1 MTKTDN
7 IFARIAEGILLCIIA
22 YFYTVT
28 GNIMLLALVSN
39 VIIGTVAYRKHV
51 FAVILESVLVLGALV
66 FASMQNMYV
75 DLFSVLIDF
84 LNLLAIGITAGYVLK
99 YNKSF
104 FTAVS
109 AVSFAQLFVTIL
121 ALLYV
126 KRGGS
131 DIFEMYVGAPIDMYS
146 DAFMRAFSQSGVYSK
161 ENAEVFSNILD
172 MVYTVIKMFMPSII
186 IISSVITAF
195 FTFTVTKKT
204 IEFSVKQKL
213 SVMPFSHIRL
223 GKKTSLALT
232 VLILLLFIMQ
242 RSMFSD
248 ALSNILVLMLFA
260 HFVCGVSVID
270 FYFAK
275 TRLNWLIRL
284 IIYAVVLMFACMSAP
299 FLLPGLVIVGML
311 DSRYDIRKIGQDIKP
326 ENEEDDG
333 K

>member
-28 GNIMLLALVSN
+28 GNIMFLALVSN
-39 VIIGTVAYRKHV
+39 VVIGTVAYRKHV
-51 FAVILESVLVLGALV
+51 FAVILESVLVLAALI
-66 FASMQNMYV
+66 FASVRNMYI
-75 DLFSVLIDF
+75 DLFAVLIDF
-84 LNLLAIGITAGYVLK
+84 LNLAATGITAGYVLK

-104 FTAVS
+104 FTSVS

-126 KRGGS
+126 KRGGN
-131 DIFEMYVGAPIDMYS
+131 DIFEMFVGAPIDMYS
-146 DAFMRAFSQSGVYSK
+146 ETVMRALSQSGANSK
-161 ENAEVFSNILD
+161 ENAEIFSNIFD
-172 MVYTVIKMFMPSII
+172 MLYTAIKMFMPSII
-186 IISSVITAF
+186 IISAVISAF

-204 IEFSVKQKL
+204 IEFSAKQKL
-213 SVMPFSHIRL
+213 SVMPFSRIRL
-223 GKKTSLALT
+223 GKKASLALT

-248 ALSNILVLMLFA
+248 ALSNILVLLLFA

-275 TRLNWLIRL
+275 TRLNWLVRL
-284 IIYAVVLMFACMSAP
+284 IIYAVVLTLACMSAP

-311 DSRYDIRKIGQDIKP
+311 DSRYDIRKIEQDIKP
-326 ENEEDDG
+326 ENEEGDG
-333 K
+333 E

>member
-28 GNIMLLALVSN
+28 GNIMLLALISN

-126 KRGGS
+126 KRGGN

-146 DAFMRAFSQSGVYSK
+146 DA
-161 ENAEVFSNILD
+161 LC
-172 MVYTVIKMFMPSII
+172 
-186 IISSVITAF
+186 
-195 FTFTVTKKT
+195 
-204 IEFSVKQKL
+204 
-213 SVMPFSHIRL
+213 
-223 GKKTSLALT
+223 
-232 VLILLLFIMQ
+232 
-242 RSMFSD
+242 
-248 ALSNILVLMLFA
+248 A
-260 HFVCGVSVID
+260 HFRKAVFIQKKMPK
-270 FYFAK
+270 FFQTYLIWY
-275 TRLNWLIRL
+275 TR
-284 IIYAVVLMFACMSAP
+284 
-299 FLLPGLVIVGML
+299 
-311 DSRYDIRKIGQDIKP
+311 
-326 ENEEDDG
+326 
-333 K
+333 

>member
-28 GNIMLLALVSN
+28 GNIMFLALVSN
-39 VIIGTVAYRKHV
+39 VVIGTVAYRKHV
-51 FAVILESVLVLGALV
+51 FAVILESVLVLAALI
-66 FASMQNMYV
+66 FASVRNMYI
-75 DLFSVLIDF
+75 DLFAVLIDF
-84 LNLLAIGITAGYVLK
+84 LNLAATGITAGYVLK

-104 FTAVS
+104 FTSVS

-126 KRGGS
+126 KRGGN
-131 DIFEMYVGAPIDMYS
+131 DIFEMFVGAPIDMYS
-146 DAFMRAFSQSGVYSK
+146 ETVMRALSQSGANSK
-161 ENAEVFSNILD
+161 ENAEIFSNIFD
-172 MVYTVIKMFMPSII
+172 MLYTAIKMFMPSII
-186 IISSVITAF
+186 IISAVISAF

-204 IEFSVKQKL
+204 IEFSAKRKL
-213 SVMPFSHIRL
+213 SVMPFSRIRL
-223 GKKTSLALT
+223 GKKASLALT

-248 ALSNILVLMLFA
+248 ALSNILVLLLFA

-275 TRLNWLIRL
+275 TRLNWLVRL
-284 IIYAVVLMFACMSAP
+284 IIYAVVLTLACMSAP

-326 ENEEDDG
+326 ENEEGDG
-333 K
+333 E